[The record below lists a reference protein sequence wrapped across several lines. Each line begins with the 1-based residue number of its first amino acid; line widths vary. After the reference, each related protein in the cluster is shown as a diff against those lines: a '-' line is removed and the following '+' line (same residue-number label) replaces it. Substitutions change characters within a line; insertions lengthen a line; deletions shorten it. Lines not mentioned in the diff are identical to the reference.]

1 LDQARQRDVLAAKI
15 YASTHDFRIAA
26 EALVELGE
34 LTQAEAGTLLEDE
47 GFRERV
53 KIIAWCL
60 EHSSSPG
67 EFEEKVSVILA
78 AREKGEDPIPKGY

>member
-1 LDQARQRDVLAAKI
+1 MDQARRREVLAAKV
-15 YASTHDFRIAA
+15 YASAHDLRTAE

-34 LTQAEAGTLLEDE
+34 LTQAEAGTLFKDE

-60 EHSSSPG
+60 EHSNSPR
-67 EFEEKVSVILA
+67 EFEEKVSVIVA
-78 AREKGEDPIPKGY
+78 AREKGEDPIPEGY

>member
-1 LDQARQRDVLAAKI
+1 LDQAQRREILAAKI
-15 YASTHDFRIAA
+15 YASTHDLRMAE

-34 LTQAEAGTLLEDE
+34 LTQAQAGTLFEDE

-53 KIIAWCL
+53 KVIAWCL
-60 EHSSSPG
+60 EHSNSPG
-67 EFEEKVSVILA
+67 EFEEKVSVVVA